1 MKMRIKKG
9 RLNSKTTFRKYGEE
23 LSCYQQLLNCER
35 ITDIM
40 EKTASRVEVRLNATD
55 RNN

>member
-1 MKMRIKKG
+1 MTIKKE
-9 RLNSKTTFRKYGEE
+9 RLNSKTTFRKYGVE
-23 LSCYQQLLNCER
+23 LSCYQQLSNCKR

-40 EKTASRVEVRLNATD
+40 EKTACRVKVRLNATD